1 MRSLFLKNGANYLT
15 FLRVAGTPALLFLTN
30 NIFIRSTGTNSYMY
44 FVLLYI
50 VLCLSDFFDGKIAR
64 RFGLETR
71 FGALFDLFA
80 DFFFVISMHIVIML
94 RTQIPVWFL
103 IVILDRFFNFI
114 LTSKME
120 TDYKAQKF
128 RPKFDKLGRYLAVL
142 LYILPFIIFVDYCFL
157 HSDLKITYLLMYTI
171 TGVSVFTS
179 CLRIWAIK
187 SVLTEKRKC
196 IKQI

>member
-1 MRSLFLKNGANYLT
+1 MKSLFLKNGANYLT

-30 NIFIRSTGTNSYMY
+30 SIFIKDIGSSSYIY

-64 RFGLETR
+64 KYGMDTR

-94 RTQIPVWFL
+94 RTQIPFWFL
-103 IVILDRFFNFI
+103 IVILDRFFNFL

-120 TDYKAQKF
+120 TDYHAQKF
-128 RPKFDKLGRYLAVL
+128 RPKFDKLGRYLAVI

-157 HSDLKITYLLMYTI
+157 HSDLKITYIFIYTI
-171 TGVSVFTS
+171 TGISILTS
-179 CLRIWAIK
+179 CLRIWDLKA
-187 SVLTEKRKC
+187 VLTVKRKC